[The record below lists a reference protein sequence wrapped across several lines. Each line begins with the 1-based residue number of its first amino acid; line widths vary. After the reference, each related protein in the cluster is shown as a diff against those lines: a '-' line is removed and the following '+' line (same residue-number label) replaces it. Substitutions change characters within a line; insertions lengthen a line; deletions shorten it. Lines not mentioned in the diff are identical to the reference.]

1 MRNALIAASLS
12 ALLVCPPAF
21 ACGDPTDEWYR
32 DASDVVFDG
41 LASCLSDE
49 RSCSIRV
56 NRVLKNPMNLSL
68 GSQRIQVDYQNW
80 FADYSRDNPDSIII
94 TCGVPVFEP
103 ELSRFR
109 GRFFANLDRETGE
122 LVVRTHRIWAR
133 DRRLWRESDCEL
145 VDGEIVCEE
154 GR

>member
-1 MRNALIAASLS
+1 MRNVLIAVGLS
-12 ALLVCPPAF
+12 ALLVCQPAF
-21 ACGDPTDEWYR
+21 ACGDPTYEWYQG
-32 DASDVVFDG
+32 ASDVVFDG
-41 LASCLSDE
+41 SASCDSDE

-56 NRVLKNPMNLSL
+56 NRVLKNSLDLSL
-68 GSQRIQVDYQNW
+68 ASRRIRVDYQNW
-80 FADYSRDNPDSIII
+80 FADYYRDNHDDIII

-103 ELSRFR
+103 EFSRFR
-109 GRFFANLDRETGE
+109 GRFFANFDRETEE

-154 GR
+154 RR